1 MVWRR
6 TIRRVL
12 VNDSW
17 SGSRSWATAVSC
29 MRPAGRRGPAGAP
42 RPPGGRRRGLG
53 APHRPRAALV
63 DLEFVQGGLDR
74 PALVVQASQLDRGS
88 GLGVQGRG
96 DEPVQDRLAA
106 GGGAAVGAVPAARL
120 AALVVQASSS
130 TPTRTGSPFPAV
142 SRASQDPS
150 ARTRSAANPGP
161 VGPVLTRHTS
171 AAPRGAARR
180 QRSAL
185 HRPRSA
191 STSSSGP
198 SRPGT
203 SSSWSANAPAPVVQ
217 GPSTAATTAWCRTRP
232 TRPAGAGEPTPPS
245 PRLLPGRPNTPAL
258 AGLSATSRQV
268 PSRRITRQPR
278 ENAPPVPWLPGD
290 GRPART
296 APPTARV
303 PAGRTLG

>member
-1 MVWRR
+1 VGGLGPGAMVGAFEVVVAHLGLDTRGKARSRRGGGGQPGSRRRPARWPWRAGQGETTARVMVWRR

-150 ARTRSAANPGP
+150 ARTRSAANP
-161 VGPVLTRHTS
+161 
-171 AAPRGAARR
+171 ARSG
-180 QRSAL
+180 RS
-185 HRPRSA
+185 
-191 STSSSGP
+191 
-198 SRPGT
+198 
-203 SSSWSANAPAPVVQ
+203 
-217 GPSTAATTAWCRTRP
+217 
-232 TRPAGAGEPTPPS
+232 
-245 PRLLPGRPNTPAL
+245 
-258 AGLSATSRQV
+258 
-268 PSRRITRQPR
+268 
-278 ENAPPVPWLPGD
+278 
-290 GRPART
+290 
-296 APPTARV
+296 
-303 PAGRTLG
+303 